1 MQTMTELRSIHEL
14 EALINQAMDILLQVD
29 SAIKAMK
36 PPSVP
41 RKKMTKEQI
50 VKSYRLACGD
60 SQRNNIKKK

>member
-1 MQTMTELRSIHEL
+1 MNTLRSIHEL

-29 SAIKAMK
+29 SAVKAMK

-50 VKSYRLACGD
+50 VNSFRLACKE
-60 SQRNNIKKK
+60 SQHNNIKKK